1 MAASA
6 YIDPAVDP
14 LGPLTATD
22 IETVYCKPAGQF
34 GRNRVRKGLYAKGFP
49 HPFERGLWSAKTVI
63 RLASERTQGGVHE
76 SRVSKRAIDS
86 LCSSLCRSQQSGS
99 ETLASLKQTSLGKW
113 RARRDSNS

>member
-6 YIDPAVDP
+6 CIDPAVDP

-49 HPFERGLWSAKTVI
+49 HPFERGLWSAKTVV
-63 RLASERTQGGVHE
+63 RLASERRQGGVHE
-76 SRVSKRAIDS
+76 SHVSKRATDF
-86 LCSSLCRSQQSGS
+86 LCSSLCRSQQSGPK
-99 ETLASLKQTSLGKW
+99 TLASLK
-113 RARRDSNS
+113 